1 MRHENLIKNF
11 ERLLRGGSGGGGG
24 SEVSAD
30 FQEPFLPALLAWQQR
45 FLASVDF
52 SIWRPYLF
60 STDIVKTLPWC
71 QVSCQA
77 LWVYSAA
84 QKRDR
89 RQGGKVTGPQPLS
102 DSAIGQ
108 ASSPS
113 YQTSKAPGPSRGHR
127 DSFGV
132 SVLM

>member
-1 MRHENLIKNF
+1 M
-11 ERLLRGGSGGGGG
+11 GG

-30 FQEPFLPALLAWQQR
+30 FQEPLLPALLAWQQR

-84 QKRDR
+84 QKRDG
-89 RQGGKVTGPQPLS
+89 RQGGKVA
-102 DSAIGQ
+102 AIDQ

-127 DSFGV
+127 DSFGF
-132 SVLM
+132 SVLV